1 MNESLALRRLI
12 RSLITEVET
21 ETDPRVA
28 RQLLSPEEV
37 EDEKSGKASGADR
50 DEDPRRRDGILR
62 GDGTREKPEDSKK
75 DLKREFSGGGV
86 AGAMAGGS
94 FGMQTKQRR
103 KK

>member
-37 EDEKSGKASGADR
+37 EDEKAGADR
-50 DEDPRRRDGILR
+50 DEDPRRRGGLLKA
-62 GDGTREKPEDSKK
+62 DGTREEPEE
-75 DLKREFSGGGV
+75 DLKREISGCGAV